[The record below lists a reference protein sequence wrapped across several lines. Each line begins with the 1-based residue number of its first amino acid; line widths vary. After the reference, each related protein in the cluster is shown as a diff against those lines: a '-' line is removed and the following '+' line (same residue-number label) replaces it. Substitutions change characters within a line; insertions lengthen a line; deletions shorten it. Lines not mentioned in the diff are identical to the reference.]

1 MNHNLEKI
9 KTNYLKIALDVHSR
23 EYLELGTY

>member
-1 MNHNLEKI
+1 MNHNLEKL
-9 KTNYLKIALDVHSR
+9 KTNYLKISLDVHSR